1 MRTPCSALFS
11 PYFNSSTLLPPASPT
26 YQERLSIVLNEHEV
40 CLAAVV
46 FVSVLA
52 FLITIGTVSVLIAKY
67 RIHSVVAHSLQTIH
81 NNMLFAIRYLL
92 HLVISLIQSIWYRR
106 TVQYIT
112 YRTNRTNPYA
122 REFNHSLS
130 SFWSDTDREP
140 SVLID
145 FGDST
150 LIPSTTEPVRPNS
163 VRAQLALVSD
173 ARHSQLA
180 SAEGQLRQSTLNRA
194 LQVVV
199 TQPRKIRIAIN
210 SHTINTSYAQY
221 SEVPTI
227 SHYVPDTRAPRTK
240 PSTTDDNCNEPKIP
254 LIAHLTIQSP

>member
-11 PYFNSSTLLPPASPT
+11 PYFNSSTLLQPT
-26 YQERLSIVLNEHEV
+26 SLNYQERLSVILNEHEA

-52 FLITIGTVSVLIAKY
+52 FCLIIGIAIVLIAKY
-67 RIHSVVAHSLQTIH
+67 QIHSVVAHFLRTILNKIMLFIHYISQLVILITQSIRYRNTVHYVIH
-81 NNMLFAIRYLL
+81 N
-92 HLVISLIQSIWYRR
+92 S
-106 TVQYIT
+106 
-112 YRTNRTNPYA
+112 NRTNPYA
-122 REFNHSLS
+122 REFNHSLT

-173 ARHSQLA
+173 APTARIA
-180 SAEGQLRQSTLNRA
+180 SKAGSLRQSTLNRA

-199 TQPRKIRIAIN
+199 TQPRKTRIAIN
-210 SHTINTSYAQY
+210 SHTLNTSYALKNT
-221 SEVPTI
+221 VF
-227 SHYVPDTRAPRTK
+227 
-240 PSTTDDNCNEPKIP
+240 
-254 LIAHLTIQSP
+254 

>member
-11 PYFNSSTLLPPASPT
+11 PYFNSSTLLSPASPT
-26 YQERLSIVLNEHEV
+26 YQERLSIILNEHEV

-52 FLITIGTVSVLIAKY
+52 FLITIGIVSVLIARY
-67 RIHSVVAHSLQTIH
+67 QIHSVVVHSLRTIY
-81 NNMLFAIRYLL
+81 NKMLFVIHYLL
-92 HLVISLIQSIWYRR
+92 HLVIAFIQSIWYRR
-106 TVQYIT
+106 TTQYIT
-112 YRTNRTNPYA
+112 YRTNRTNPYT
-122 REFNHSLS
+122 REFNYSLS

-180 SAEGQLRQSTLNRA
+180 STAGQLRQSTLNRA
-194 LQVVV
+194 LQVIV
-199 TQPRKIRIAIN
+199 TQPSKTRIAIN
-210 SHTINTSYAQY
+210 SHTLNTSYALKKT
-221 SEVPTI
+221 V
-227 SHYVPDTRAPRTK
+227 
-240 PSTTDDNCNEPKIP
+240 
-254 LIAHLTIQSP
+254 L